1 MELAICF
8 LGDSNFY
15 GVDNL
20 YIIHHAFPYSYIS
33 TRKKMKRVNN
43 YIIEDINPHL
53 INNQK
58 ADIQII
64 KKIHIHDTNGYIYDC
79 AIYYTYLLRI
89 IQKRWR
95 KKVELRR
102 NIYNNPLFINYLKIR
117 EVSNSRNKSIRDNGI
132 VGLFYGNLV
141 VNI

>member
-15 GVDNL
+15 GMDNI
-20 YIIHHAFPYSYIS
+20 YIIYQSISYSHIS
-33 TRKKMKRVNN
+33 TSRKFKRMNK
-43 YIIEDINPHL
+43 YIVYDINPHL
-53 INNQK
+53 KNNQR
-58 ADIQII
+58 ANIEII
-64 KKIHIHDTNGYIYDC
+64 KKILIRDRDGYIYNC

-95 KKVELRR
+95 KKMELRR
-102 NIYNNPLFINYLKIR
+102 RIYNHPLFINHLKNR
-117 EVSNSRNKSIRDNGI
+117 EVGLGLVKDTGVI
-132 VGLFYGNLV
+132 GLFYHNLV